1 MESNRRAAL
10 AIVALLVIW
19 FAVRAEHS
27 ATPCRL
33 QTSPLVVPIVK
44 RDSLLNGLQLITLE
58 QPGTGSVSAHLRIN
72 SGSLFDLAGKGG
84 LADLTAG
91 MLLRGAGGLT
101 ARNMA
106 DSVEQLGL
114 TVKVTAGWDSTD
126 IVISG
131 PADSLDSIFDLLGRL
146 LITPS
151 FDQKELD
158 ALKAMF
164 AAVQTGP
171 DQTIAAAE
179 ELLTKFADT
188 DFKDTALHFEAE
200 AYQQKNDMD
209 KAQIYAE
216 RVLEVNPKHFQAQL
230 MLAEILAQ
238 RTREMDLDR
247 EEKLVKADK
256 YADETVNIL
265 KTMPKPNPQLTD
277 EQWEELKKQ
286 SVARAH
292 SAKGLAALT
301 RKKFDVAVTEF
312 KSAADND
319 PQPTYLV
326 REASALESAG
336 KHDEAIAICD
346 KVLADAQLHPQIKQV
361 AQSIKAQAAK
371 ASGKK

>member
-1 MESNRRAAL
+1 MKKIILTGILAL
-10 AIVALLVIW
+10 AAG
-19 FAVRAEHS
+19 AS
-27 ATPCRL
+27 
-33 QTSPLVVPIVK
+33 
-44 RDSLLNGLQLITLE
+44 GL
-58 QPGTGSVSAHLRIN
+58 
-72 SGSLFDLAGKGG
+72 
-84 LADLTAG
+84 
-91 MLLRGAGGLT
+91 
-101 ARNMA
+101 MA
-106 DSVEQLGL
+106 QA
-114 TVKVTAGWDSTD
+114 K
-126 IVISG
+126 G
-131 PADSLDSIFDLLGRL
+131 PAPKS
-146 LITPS
+146 
-151 FDQKELD
+151 QKELD

-200 AYQQKNDMD
+200 AYQQKNDLD

-238 RTREMDLDR
+238 RTREMDLYR
-247 EEKLVKADK
+247 EEKLGKADK
-256 YADETVNIL
+256 YADDTVTIL
-265 KTMPKPNPQLTD
+265 KTLPKPNPQITD

-301 RKKFDVAVTEF
+301 RKKFDVAVAEF

-346 KVLADAQLHPQIKQV
+346 KVLADAQLHPQIKGV